1 MGSFRVELGP
11 NAHPVHVGAG
21 LLDRL
26 GELALAAGLKP
37 GRAALVTDSIVARL
51 YGTRSHKSLDA
62 AGFDAATI
70 EVAAGE
76 ASKSIATLEQVY
88 DRLVAADL
96 DRSSTVFA
104 LGGGV
109 VGDLAGFAAATY
121 LRGLAVVQIPTTMT
135 AQVDSAL
142 GGKTGI
148 NHRAAKNLIGAFHQ
162 PRMIVAD
169 VALMTSLPEREFRE
183 GLAEVIKYGAIMDAP
198 MVTALESAMPAILA
212 RDPAH
217 LEAIVDQSLRHKAAI
232 VASDERE
239 GGRRKI
245 LNFGHTIGHA
255 LEASAGY
262 GSYFHGEAVA
272 IGMVAAAGLSRAYA
286 GLSAGEADRLLRLI
300 ESAGLPTQLPSGWRG
315 QTRSS
320 AQTPSGS
327 LSPIGSPAR
336 TPSGSVGPTT
346 SQEPRRDPTGLP
358 VLMPSGSVGLTTGQ
372 ESVQDFERA
381 LKLDKKRTGEGIEFV
396 LIDRLGHALTR
407 KLSFD
412 QIVAQIA

>member
-1 MGSFRVELGP
+1 MTSFRVELGV
-11 NAHPVHVGAG
+11 NAHPVQVGAG

-26 GELALAAGLKP
+26 GELALTAGLKA
-37 GRAALVTDSIVARL
+37 GRAALITDSNVARL
-51 YGTRSHKSLDA
+51 YGGRALAALTA
-62 AGFDAATI
+62 AGFDAVTI

-76 ASKSIATLEQVY
+76 ASKSLATLAQVY
-88 DRLVAADL
+88 DRLASAQL
-96 DRSSTVFA
+96 DRASTVFA

-109 VGDLAGFAAATY
+109 VGDLAGFAAASY
-121 LRGLAVVQIPTTMT
+121 LRGLAVVQVPTTMT

-148 NHRAAKNLIGAFHQ
+148 NLHAAKNLIGAFHQ

-169 VALMTSLPEREFRE
+169 VATLASLPDREFRE

-198 MVTALESAMPAILA
+198 MVAELERAMPAILGRA
-212 RDPAH
+212 PAE
-217 LEAIVDQSLRHKAAI
+217 LERIVEQSLRHKAAV

-239 GGRRKI
+239 GGLRKI

-286 GLSAGEADRLLRLI
+286 GLSAGEAERLVRLI
-300 ESAGLPTQLPSGWRG
+300 EATGLPSRMPPGWRG
-315 QTRSS
+315 
-320 AQTPSGS
+320 A
-327 LSPIGSPAR
+327 
-336 TPSGSVGPTT
+336 
-346 SQEPRRDPTGLP
+346 
-358 VLMPSGSVGLTTGQ
+358 
-372 ESVQDFERA
+372 DFERA
-381 LKLDKKRTGEGIEFV
+381 LKLDKKRTGEGVEFV

-407 KLSFD
+407 KLGFD
-412 QIVAQIA
+412 EIVAQVG